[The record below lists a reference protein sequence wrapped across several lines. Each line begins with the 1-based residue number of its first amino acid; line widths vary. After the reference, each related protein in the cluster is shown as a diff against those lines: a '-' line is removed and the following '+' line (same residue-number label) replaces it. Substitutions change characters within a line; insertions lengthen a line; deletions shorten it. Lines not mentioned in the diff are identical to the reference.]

1 MADTP
6 TQAKPT
12 GPQEPNTERN
22 LLLAFILMGVVLFLM
37 PYFYKNFG
45 PAPQPAKPAPAAAT
59 QSTEQPAPAKPAEV
73 LRPAPVAGA
82 RTAAP
87 RVSAEKEQSLVVET
101 DLYKIV
107 LSNRGAVVR
116 SWVLKKYKDN
126 EHQPID
132 LVDASAAL
140 KTGFPFSLRFK
151 DPPPAVDLNQ
161 ALYAVKPAPDGLG
174 ADFDYSDG
182 ALVAHKTF
190 RFQPKS
196 YLSEVA
202 SEVAQGGAPLAHAIE
217 WRGAFGDSTAQNAAT
232 AQNSVHYD
240 LVSGKLV
247 VRTIKDAKNG
257 PNVEWGA
264 YSFVGIQDKYFAAVF
279 LPHTDGPVEAVT
291 LSDDV
296 AGAPHAGIAVG
307 GAAANK
313 LSVFVGPKDLDIL
326 KKVSP
331 KLEQVVDFGTWFGW
345 AAKPLFLIVSWFDHN
360 LVHNYGW
367 SIVLVTIVINFL
379 LLPLKFSSMKSMKK
393 MQALKPQIDAINA
406 KYKGIG
412 MRDPKK
418 AEQNQ
423 EVMDFYKKHGV
434 NPMGGCLPMLV
445 QFPFFIAFYNVLSI
459 AIEMRGAHWLWVTD
473 LSQPEHLPI
482 HVLPVLMIV
491 AQYAMQKMTPTPGQ
505 DPSQAKV
512 MQWMPVVFGAMFY
525 NMPSGLVL
533 YWLTS
538 NLVGIAQ
545 QWFINQSMPLPAP
558 PVEPPAAPKR
568 KKGGNRG

>member
-45 PAPQPAKPAPAAAT
+45 PAPQPANPAPAAAT
-59 QSTEQPAPAKPAEV
+59 QPTEQPVPAPPKPAE
-73 LRPAPVAGA
+73 
-82 RTAAP
+82 AP
-87 RVSAEKEQSLVVET
+87 RSTTSPRISVEKEQSLVVET

-116 SWVLKKYKDN
+116 SWVLKKYKDS
-126 EHQPID
+126 ERQPID
-132 LVDASAAL
+132 LVDASAAP

-182 ALVAHKTF
+182 LLVAHKTF
-190 RFQPKS
+190 RFQQQS
-196 YLSEVA
+196 YLSEFT
-202 SEVAQGGAPLAHAIE
+202 SEVTQGGAPLAHAIE

-257 PNVEWGA
+257 PVVEWGA

-279 LPHTDGPVEAVT
+279 LPHTEGPVEAVT
-291 LSDDV
+291 VSDDIS
-296 AGAPHAGIAVG
+296 GAPHAGVAVG
-307 GAAANK
+307 GAAVNK
-313 LSVFVGPKDLDIL
+313 LSLFVGPKDLDIL

-379 LLPLKFSSMKSMKK
+379 LLPLKFSSMKK
-393 MQALKPQIDAINA
+393 MQALQPQVDAIKA
-406 KYKGIG
+406 KYKGVG
-412 MRDPKK
+412 LRDPRK
-418 AEQNQ
+418 ADENK
-423 EVMDFYKKHGV
+423 EVMDFYKKHDV

-445 QFPFFIAFYNVLSI
+445 QFPFFIAFYNVLGI

-482 HVLPVLMIV
+482 RVLPIV
-491 AQYAMQKMTPTPGQ
+491 MTAAQFVMQKMTPTPAQ

-512 MQWMPVVFGAMFY
+512 MQFMPLIFGFMFY
-525 NMPSGLVL
+525 NFASGLVL
-533 YWLTS
+533 FWLTG

-545 QWFINQSMPLPAP
+545 QWFINQSMPAP
-558 PVEPPAAPKR
+558 PPPAEPPAAPKR

>member
-1 MADTP
+1 MADNP

-12 GPQEPNTERN
+12 GPEEPSIEKR
-22 LLLAFILMGVVLFLM
+22 LLLAFLLMGAVLFLM

-45 PAPQPAKPAPAAAT
+45 PQPPPPRPVPAVTTQPTEQPA
-59 QSTEQPAPAKPAEV
+59 PAPAKPAETP
-73 LRPAPVAGA
+73 RPAPVAGA

-87 RVSAEKEQSLVVET
+87 RVWSEKEQSLLVET

-116 SWVLKKYKDN
+116 SWVLKKYMDN

-132 LVDASAAL
+132 LVDAPAAL

-182 ALVAHKTF
+182 LLVVHKTF
-190 RFQPKS
+190 RFQQRS
-196 YLSEVA
+196 YLSEFT
-202 SEVAQGGAPLAHAIE
+202 SEVTQGGAPLAHAIE
-217 WRGAFGDSTAQNAAT
+217 WRGAFGDTTTQSTAVVQT
-232 AQNSVHYD
+232 SVHYD

-247 VRTIKDAKNG
+247 VRSIKDAKNG
-257 PNVEWGA
+257 PVVEWGA
-264 YSFVGIQDKYFAAVF
+264 YSFCGIQDKYFAAVF
-279 LPHTDGPVEAVT
+279 LPHAEGPVELVT
-291 LSDDV
+291 VSDSV
-296 AGAPHAGIAVG
+296 EGATTAGVAVG
-307 GAAANK
+307 GAGANRFF
-313 LSVFVGPKDLDIL
+313 LFVGPKDLDIL

-345 AAKPLFLIVSWFDHN
+345 AAKPLFLIVNWINHN

-393 MQALKPQIDAINA
+393 MQTLKPQIDAINA

-445 QFPFFIAFYNVLSI
+445 QLPFFIAFYNVLSI

-473 LSQPEHLPI
+473 LSQPEHFTI
-482 HVLPVLMIV
+482 RALPVLMV
-491 AQYAMQKMTPTPGQ
+491 AAQFAMQKMTPTPGQ
-505 DPSQAKV
+505 DPTQAKMMLV
-512 MQWMPVVFGAMFY
+512 MPLVFGYMFWS
-525 NMPSGLVL
+525 MPSGLVL

-545 QWFINQSMPLPAP
+545 QWFINQSMPAP
-558 PVEPPAAPKR
+558 PPEVEPPAASKR
-568 KKGGNRG
+568 KKGGH